1 MKSKT
6 LSLRLLL
13 SFAVMFAALT
23 TVRSASAQQETVFF
37 NFDNGGPN
45 SGSVPYSA
53 LISDSAGNFYGTEYG
68 GSSSAGLVYELS
80 PAAGGGWTQEI
91 LHSFTLNSTDGN
103 MPFGGVILDRAG
115 NLYGTT
121 CAGGNSSNQGGTV
134 FELKRT
140 KNGWAEFILHSFGN
154 FLDGGCPTSKL
165 LFDSAGNLYGTTNGG
180 GAHGNGTVFELSHK
194 FGAAWEEKI
203 LYNFASN
210 NNSNVVSILVSDAAG
225 NLYGTTQNG
234 GAYYY
239 YGTVFEVSPQAG
251 GKWTETTLHS
261 FNHDNNVDG
270 FYPNGVVFDGQG
282 NLYGTTYGGG
292 SSNSGVAYELSRGS
306 GGLWAE
312 SIIFNFAIGNSA
324 SAVIF
329 GPSGGLYGNTEH
341 GGTGYGTVFN
351 LSPQAGGAWTLT
363 TLYNFAGGT
372 DGEYPVD
379 SLLVDS
385 SGNLYGI
392 TPSGGTYGGGT
403 AYKIV
408 P

>member
-6 LSLRLLL
+6 LSLRSLLT
-13 SFAVMFAALT
+13 FAVLFAALT
-23 TVRSASAQQETVFF
+23 TARSASAQQETVFF
-37 NFDNGGPN
+37 NFDNGGQN
-45 SGSVPYSA
+45 SGSAPYSG

-68 GSSSAGLVYELS
+68 SSAGLVYELS

-91 LHSFTLNSTDGN
+91 LHAFTLNSTDGN
-103 MPFGGVILDRAG
+103 MPVGGVILDAAG

-121 CAGGNSSNQGGTV
+121 CAGGNNQYGTV
-134 FELKRT
+134 YELKRA
-140 KNGWAEFILHSFGN
+140 KNGWAEFILHNFGSSR
-154 FLDGGCPTSKL
+154 DGECPTSKL
-165 LFDSAGNLYGTTNGG
+165 LLDSAGNLYGTTNAG

-210 NNSNVVSILVSDAAG
+210 NTSNVVSALVSDAAG

-234 GAYYY
+234 GTYYY

-251 GKWTETTLHS
+251 GTWTKTTLHS

-270 FYPNGVVFDGQG
+270 FYPYGVVFDGQG

-292 SSNSGVAYELSRGS
+292 SSNSGAAYELSPGS
-306 GGLWAE
+306 GGVWTE
-312 SIIFNFAIGNSA
+312 SIIYSFALGNSPD
-324 SAVIF
+324 AVIF
-329 GPSGGLYGNTEH
+329 GPSGGLYGITDRA
-341 GGTGYGTVFN
+341 GTNGFGTVFD
-351 LSPQAGGAWTLT
+351 LSPQAGGSWALT
-363 TLYNFAGGT
+363 TLYSFAGGA
-372 DGEYPVD
+372 DGEYPLG

-392 TPSGGTYGGGT
+392 TTFGGTYDGGT

>member
-6 LSLRLLL
+6 LSQISLLAFAGL
-13 SFAVMFAALT
+13 FAVLAAT
-23 TVRSASAQQETVFF
+23 RSACAQQETVFF
-37 NFDNGGPN
+37 NFDNGGEN
-45 SGSVPYSA
+45 SGSAPYSA
-53 LISDSAGNFYGTEYG
+53 LVSDSAGNFYGTEYG
-68 GSSSAGLVYELS
+68 SSAGLVYELS

-91 LHSFTLNSTDGN
+91 LHTFTLNSTDGN
-103 MPFGGVILDRAG
+103 MPLGGVILDGAG

-121 CAGGNSSNQGGTV
+121 CAGGNNQYGTV

-140 KNGWAEFILHSFGN
+140 KNGWAEFILHSFRN
-154 FLDGGCPTSKL
+154 SPDGECPTSKL
-165 LFDSAGNLYGTTNGG
+165 LRDSAGNLYGTTNGG

-210 NNSNVVSILVSDAAG
+210 NYSNVVSTLVSDAAG

-234 GAYYY
+234 GSYYY

-251 GKWTETTLHS
+251 GTWTGTTLHS

-270 FYPNGVVFDGQG
+270 FYPYGVVFDGQG

-292 SSNSGVAYELSRGS
+292 SSNSGVAFELSPGS
-306 GGLWAE
+306 GGVWTE
-312 SIIFNFAIGNSA
+312 NIIFNFAIGNSA
-324 SAVIF
+324 SAVIY
-329 GPSGGLYGNTEH
+329 GPSGDLYGTTGH
-341 GGTGYGTVFN
+341 GGTGYGTVFE
-351 LSPQAGGAWTLT
+351 LSPQAGGSWALT
-363 TLYNFAGGT
+363 TLYSFAGGA
-372 DGEYPVD
+372 DGEYPVG
-379 SLLVDS
+379 SLLLDS
-385 SGNLYGI
+385 AGNLYGI
-392 TPSGGTYGGGT
+392 TTFGGTYDGGT